1 MDKYEVWRGGV
12 GWVSLQ
18 MITVLY
24 IKGGGGMAK

>member
-24 IKGGGGMAK
+24 IKGGGMAK